1 VARLIHYLA
10 QPRSCDCHFTFTN
23 RRFSRLHLT
32 RRNYLYTEYSFR
44 IPLSEPNNTII
55 STVFLYEFKLR
66 SSFWKL
72 YKSSKILCMLSVV
85 CIYWISWLHFFASKW
100 DVYMSSYNFS
110 CQPIFVAE
118 QVSSQVIFFY
128 AEPNFF
134 SVIIWYRFFYK
145 QNFQESKYS

>member
-23 RRFSRLHLT
+23 RRFSRLPLT
-32 RRNYLYTEYSFR
+32 RRITFTQNIVLEF
-44 IPLSEPNNTII
+44 PNLNPTTP
-55 STVFLYEFKLR
+55 SSSQCFSMSSRLR

-85 CIYWISWLHFFASKW
+85 CTYWISWLHFFASKW

-110 CQPIFVAE
+110 RQPIFVAE